1 MKLIKLLRNIFND
14 NKNNE
19 RKLSDKRFNV
29 IVKNKIKNYC
39 ITNLNV
45 LIGDEHSEHHVI
57 MKFDDEYLIVSDED
71 NDVLN
76 FNVKLNIRT
85 KQGKLIDEYN
95 FNETV
100 LKSLFKINQRFCYIY
115 NCISFINSFIKII
128 FIYKFTLFCTYI

>member
-45 LIGDEHSEHHVI
+45 LIGGNQIYEKNRRHKI
-57 MKFDDEYLIVSDED
+57 CR
-71 NDVLN
+71 
-76 FNVKLNIRT
+76 NI
-85 KQGKLIDEYN
+85 KKNI
-95 FNETV
+95 
-100 LKSLFKINQRFCYIY
+100 
-115 NCISFINSFIKII
+115 
-128 FIYKFTLFCTYI
+128 

>member
-1 MKLIKLLRNIFND
+1 MRLITLLRNIF

-45 LIGDEHSEHHVI
+45 LIGDDHSEHHLI
-57 MKFDDEYLIVSDED
+57 MKFDDEYLIVSDE
-71 NDVLN
+71 NTDVLN
-76 FNVKLNIRT
+76 FNVKLNLMS
-85 KQGKLIDEYN
+85 KQGKILDEYY

-100 LKSLFKINQRFCYIY
+100 YKGCTIINITESLINFKKTF
-115 NCISFINSFIKII
+115 
-128 FIYKFTLFCTYI
+128 

>member
-1 MKLIKLLRNIFND
+1 MKLITLLRNIF

-19 RKLSDKRFNV
+19 RKLFDKRFNV

-57 MKFDDEYLIVSDED
+57 MKFDDEYIIESNED
-71 NDVLN
+71 TDVLN
-76 FNVKLNIRT
+76 FNVKLNLRS
-85 KQGKLIDEYN
+85 KQGKLIDEYH

-100 LKSLFKINQRFCYIY
+100 YKGDTIINITESLINLKKNFLIQFHY
-115 NCISFINSFIKII
+115 NM
-128 FIYKFTLFCTYI
+128 Y

>member
-1 MKLIKLLRNIFND
+1 MKLITLLRNIFND

-29 IVKNKIKNYC
+29 IIKNKIKNYC

-45 LIGDEHSEHHVI
+45 LIGDDHSEHHVI
-57 MKFDDEYLIVSDED
+57 MKFDDEYLIASDED

-85 KQGKLIDEYN
+85 K
-95 FNETV
+95 
-100 LKSLFKINQRFCYIY
+100 
-115 NCISFINSFIKII
+115 
-128 FIYKFTLFCTYI
+128 

>member
-1 MKLIKLLRNIFND
+1 MKLITLLRNIFND
-14 NKNNE
+14 NKNND

-29 IVKNKIKNYC
+29 ILKNKIKNYC

-45 LIGDEHSEHHVI
+45 LIGDDHSEHHVI
-57 MKFDDEYLIVSDED
+57 MKFDDEYLIMSDE
-71 NDVLN
+71 NTDVLN

-100 LKSLFKINQRFCYIY
+100 YKGNTIINIKESLINFKKTF
-115 NCISFINSFIKII
+115 
-128 FIYKFTLFCTYI
+128 

>member
-1 MKLIKLLRNIFND
+1 MKLITLLRNIFND

-45 LIGDEHSEHHVI
+45 LIGDEHSEHHMVSTYP
-57 MKFDDEYLIVSDED
+57 FRDFAVSDED
-71 NDVLN
+71 TDILN
-76 FNVKLNIRT
+76 FNVKLNLMS
-85 KQGKLIDEYN
+85 KQGKLIDEYH

-100 LKSLFKINQRFCYIY
+100 YKGDTIINITEALINFKKTF
-115 NCISFINSFIKII
+115 
-128 FIYKFTLFCTYI
+128 